1 MIFSSICLSVGPSSI
16 YGPTQGK
23 RATLSRVGI
32 EPHDP
37 RIRSL
42 LLHRLSYNARQG
54 QAMGIK
60 DLKSLQM
67 ITDFVPLNFLIE
79 DFTFRASMS
88 LRTFHIECYIALSM
102 QLKQK
107 QKFTVLA
114 KFKEPIITQ
123 SRHVQQV
130 ASAGKHERLKQSFF
144 AAKKIQGIWT

>member
-37 RIRSL
+37 RIKSL
-42 LLHRLSYNARQG
+42 LIHRLSYHARQG

-107 QKFTVLA
+107 VTVLA

-130 ASAGKHERLKQSFF
+130 ASAGKHERLKQSFS